1 MKSSSTYNQYGEK
14 KNVGTLRPRIE
25 CPIMKCF
32 DSISRESFFT
42 YLFFILDF
50 IVNRYSRLFSN
61 LCLYCNTSIAI
72 REESAHIIEAMNFI
86 SLSSLI

>member
-1 MKSSSTYNQYGEK
+1 MSGLCALES
-14 KNVGTLRPRIE
+14 NVRSWNVLIL
-25 CPIMKCF
+25 
-32 DSISRESFFT
+32 
-42 YLFFILDF
+42 YLENHFLLIYFFILDF